1 MRYPKAAAFFAVFV
15 LALAVFAGG
24 GVYLAAG
31 RDGCAVSGEVLAGD
45 RSYAG
50 GFTVTQ
56 RAVVDGHLLINA
68 GYLSADS
75 GPGWSM
81 AETAPVPE
89 PPPSIALKDTDL
101 DYSESWSSGTRH
113 TTEIPL
119 PFAQDIYDGLAAQI
133 GGSEGSKTASA
144 PLGSYTNRLPLH
156 FVSSGISGLPLLE
169 ADRPLNRLPFRDQP
183 DEYSY
188 DSEFTLL
195 DVFSLAAPEG
205 SSLFSVLLLNP
216 GYNTFS
222 ITMRSD
228 TDFYTYSD
236 CAFAPDG
243 NFYLILDVRQGL
255 DQQEVYAT
263 SYPSSARVD
272 GSALPGGGWGVY
284 KIPYEFTG
292 SVPQGERWWAAGGC
306 EVRPDFSVAENIYP
320 LADGWEHA
328 SIELSYDGTQLYI
341 FSLEVGTLWLTAID
355 LASGETV
362 QRLELASAAE
372 ISALNHRDVSAQ
384 DLADALNREGTI
396 CAFDGGVAI
405 CTEYEFAA
413 VAVESG
419 GEFVREALFCP
430 RQQSGAPDG
439 LPAAANY
446 YPDRRAFAWDGER
459 VAYLDWD
466 NSSCDARLCV
476 FEDGGLVYCEQFPGG
491 MYAGVDAEC
500 TFDISARKETA

>member
-45 RSYAG
+45 RSYAES
-50 GFTVTQ
+50 FSVTQ

-119 PFAQDIYDGLAAQI
+119 PFAQDIYDGLAAEI
-133 GGSEGSKTASA
+133 GGSEGFKTASA
-144 PLGSYTNRLPLH
+144 PLGSYTDCLPLH
-156 FVSSGISGLPLLE
+156 FVSSGISGLPLME

-183 DEYSY
+183 DEYSC

-236 CAFAPDG
+236 CAF
-243 NFYLILDVRQGL
+243 V
-255 DQQEVYAT
+255 
-263 SYPSSARVD
+263 
-272 GSALPGGGWGVY
+272 
-284 KIPYEFTG
+284 
-292 SVPQGERWWAAGGC
+292 
-306 EVRPDFSVAENIYP
+306 
-320 LADGWEHA
+320 
-328 SIELSYDGTQLYI
+328 
-341 FSLEVGTLWLTAID
+341 
-355 LASGETV
+355 
-362 QRLELASAAE
+362 
-372 ISALNHRDVSAQ
+372 
-384 DLADALNREGTI
+384 
-396 CAFDGGVAI
+396 GGVAI

-419 GEFVREALFCP
+419 GEYVREALFCP